1 MADQN
6 DSLEALNQER
16 PPSNNS
22 ITPPSKRDV
31 GPTNASNFVPKQ
43 YQTESNDNSL
53 SRSERIAKEQ
63 AIIDSSIK
71 QKSNKSTQDKIYIS
85 EQDIPKGKRSEYTF
99 ETAYSDGAGENT
111 TIYTKTDNKLIDQVN
126 KWRNEKQD
134 HFNQSYKYAV
144 AEEMFQDGNKEIP
157 EKIGKL
163 IKTDLV
169 IQQEKTDTS
178 EQAYFNYDGAD
189 KKQEDK
195 LQKESLKEHEKLM
208 SLIDKDLKM
217 KDADKELNPNNTY
230 EKLKSIPQ
238 TPNEK
243 LISSNQQNNQIET
256 IRSENARQENKS
268 SENQHFTSQTEGIQQ
283 KASQVSPERKQS
295 IQDHDKDVQGFANT
309 KKESFEQNIDFSTDK
324 KETLTPEKGDIKL
337 RESVNQWRAE
347 KQDHFDK
354 SYQQAVSESFIKDG
368 DKQIPEKIG
377 NLKETKIQFAQAMYT
392 GSLDPAGPDITAVE
406 VDSLHNKLKSLERR
420 ESFMRNADIKLN
432 PDNNYEKLKSI
443 PQTPNENLLSANNS
457 TVNNQPQH
465 KPQPLN
471 DLTSR
476 LAAAQI
482 ASNLK
487 QYQRFKSGDLAAAQ
501 IASNALSPDKQKEN
515 ETHEAK
521 IQANKEYKSQS
532 YDDPR
537 KLQKQINEKEN
548 DTIPRHTNK
557 ESTVELNRINSEKK
571 QPLDNDF
578 KKRYVL
584 DNNGNYKWAFNQKN
598 TAFQEKNN
606 LIAIYSKSEQVPEDV
621 VKLLAS
627 KGAERIQI
635 TGTKDLKDK
644 IWMAAEDRGIEVMTL
659 DSKFKWKEYQ
669 PSLETK
675 QEYERTRNTVKKADS
690 TKEISDQI
698 RTDLH
703 SENASKLGEKNPDL
717 KKLLKYKEIFTTFAE
732 NNIHKE
738 TKEKNNAH
746 ELFINASLD
755 PLINKIAKGQEIPNI
770 KSSEKTRDLKK
781 ESVAE
786 R

>member
-31 GPTNASNFVPKQ
+31 GLTNASNFVPKQ

-63 AIIDSSIK
+63 AIIDASIK
-71 QKSNKSTQDKIYIS
+71 QKSNKSTQDK
-85 EQDIPKGKRSEYTF
+85 
-99 ETAYSDGAGENT
+99 
-111 TIYTKTDNKLIDQVN
+111 
-126 KWRNEKQD
+126 
-134 HFNQSYKYAV
+134 
-144 AEEMFQDGNKEIP
+144 
-157 EKIGKL
+157 
-163 IKTDLV
+163 
-169 IQQEKTDTS
+169 
-178 EQAYFNYDGAD
+178 
-189 KKQEDK
+189 
-195 LQKESLKEHEKLM
+195 
-208 SLIDKDLKM
+208 
-217 KDADKELNPNNTY
+217 
-230 EKLKSIPQ
+230 
-238 TPNEK
+238 
-243 LISSNQQNNQIET
+243 
-256 IRSENARQENKS
+256 
-268 SENQHFTSQTEGIQQ
+268 
-283 KASQVSPERKQS
+283 
-295 IQDHDKDVQGFANT
+295 
-309 KKESFEQNIDFSTDK
+309 
-324 KETLTPEKGDIKL
+324 
-337 RESVNQWRAE
+337 
-347 KQDHFDK
+347 
-354 SYQQAVSESFIKDG
+354 
-368 DKQIPEKIG
+368 
-377 NLKETKIQFAQAMYT
+377 
-392 GSLDPAGPDITAVE
+392 
-406 VDSLHNKLKSLERR
+406 
-420 ESFMRNADIKLN
+420 
-432 PDNNYEKLKSI
+432 
-443 PQTPNENLLSANNS
+443 
-457 TVNNQPQH
+457 
-465 KPQPLN
+465 PQPLN
-471 DLTSR
+471 DLTKR
-476 LAAAQI
+476 
-482 ASNLK
+482 
-487 QYQRFKSGDLAAAQ
+487 LAAAQ

-515 ETHEAK
+515 ETHQAK

-557 ESTVELNRINSEKK
+557 ESTVELNRINSEKE

-584 DNNGNYKWAFNQKN
+584 DNNGNYKWAFDQKK

-627 KGAERIQI
+627 KGADRIQV
-635 TGTKDLKDK
+635 TGIKDLKDK

-675 QEYERTRNTVKKADS
+675 QEYERTRNTEKKADS

-746 ELFINASLD
+746 ELFINASLA